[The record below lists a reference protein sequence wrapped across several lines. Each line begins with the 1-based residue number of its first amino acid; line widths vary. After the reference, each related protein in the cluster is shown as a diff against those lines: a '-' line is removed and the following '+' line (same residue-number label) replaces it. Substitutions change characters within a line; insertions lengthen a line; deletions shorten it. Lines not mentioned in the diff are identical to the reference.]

1 LTFATMT
8 APVSG
13 STSFATPLVG
23 VQPNDIIDLT
33 GLPFVPVTGA
43 TAVLSGSQ
51 LTVTSG
57 SNSETFTLQN
67 LDPSVTGFLAASDNN
82 GGTEVTAVNFVS
94 LTHTVYKVVAPH
106 LTFTAAPGTPTVATL
121 TSNAGSTFTAG
132 NGASDTAVVSGA
144 TSTTSPLSNA
154 VGDPSNTLNG
164 ADSGKDTF
172 VFSGSFGH
180 NTINNF
186 ITRDEGN
193 HDILAFS
200 KAQFGDL
207 ATMIK
212 AGDIQQVGADTLI
225 TNPLNPA
232 DTVKLTGISALE
244 LESHPSNFHFV

>member
-1 LTFATMT
+1 LINL
-8 APVSG
+8 SG
-13 STSFATPLVG
+13 TTSFAAPLAG
-23 VQPNDIIDLT
+23 VQPFDKFDLT

-51 LTVTSG
+51 LTVSSG

-67 LDPSVTGFLAASDNN
+67 LNPSVTEFLAASDNN
-82 GGTEVTAVNFVS
+82 GGTEVTAVDFPIHFAAK
-94 LTHTVYKVVAPH
+94 LLIAPPHTALIVPNGTTALVAVAPD
-106 LTFTAAPGTPTVATL
+106 
-121 TSNAGSTFTAG
+121 AGSTITLA
-132 NGASDTAVVSGA
+132 NGATNTVVVNGA
-144 TSTTSPLSNA
+144 TSATPSALASNA

-193 HDILAFS
+193 HDALELS
-200 KAQFGDL
+200 RAQFGDL

-225 TNPLNPA
+225 TNPLNSA
-232 DTVKLTGISALE
+232 DTVKLIGVSALE